1 MIYMKKVR
9 TRFAECNHR
18 LRPGTPKP
26 CCVKVKLF
34 IAALTATLSVCAVT
48 SNAVTDTAAEAYTEE
63 TNALVIIQTETV
75 NEENTE
81 DTDPPMTGETKIVY
95 EPNQG
100 LLRRVN
106 LSDVSVPKG
115 NPSVNT
121 EADITNDE
129 PVADPETEASAGDLT
144 EAPADNA
151 GEQTLDTDQKSGDKD
166 QEKNPININTPAI
179 AALGAVALTAAV
191 ISVGAAVFNSAKKK
205 RNADKDP
212 DSQDNGES
220 SDSDK

>member
-9 TRFAECNHR
+9 TRSAECNHR
-18 LRPGTPKP
+18 LRPSTPKP

-48 SNAVTDTAAEAYTEE
+48 SNAVTDTAAEANTEE
-63 TNALVIIQTETV
+63 TNVLVIIQTETV
-75 NEENTE
+75 TEVNTE

-129 PVADPETEASAGDLT
+129 PVTDPETEASAGEIT
-144 EAPADNA
+144 EALPDNA
-151 GEQTLDTDQKSGDKD
+151 GEQISDTAEKAEDKE
-166 QEKNPININTPAI
+166 QEKNPINTPAI

-191 ISVGAAVFNSAKKK
+191 ISVGAAVFHSAKKK
-205 RNADKDP
+205 RDAAP
-212 DSQDNGES
+212 DSQNNSES
-220 SDSDK
+220 SGSDD

>member
-1 MIYMKKVR
+1 MKKVR
-9 TRFAECNHR
+9 TRFAERNHR
-18 LRPGTPKP
+18 LQAGIPKP
-26 CCVKVKLF
+26 CCFRVKLF
-34 IAALTATLSVCAVT
+34 VAALAATLSVCAVT

-63 TNALVIIQTETV
+63 TNALVIIQTEIVT
-75 NEENTE
+75 EENTE

>member
-129 PVADPETEASAGDLT
+129 PVTDPETEASAGEIT
-144 EAPADNA
+144 EALPDNA
-151 GEQTLDTDQKSGDKD
+151 GEQISDTAEKAEDKE
-166 QEKNPININTPAI
+166 QEKNPINTPAI

-191 ISVGAAVFNSAKKK
+191 ISVGAAVFHSVQKK
-205 RNADKDP
+205 RDAAP
-212 DSQDNGES
+212 DSQNNSES
-220 SDSDK
+220 SGSDD